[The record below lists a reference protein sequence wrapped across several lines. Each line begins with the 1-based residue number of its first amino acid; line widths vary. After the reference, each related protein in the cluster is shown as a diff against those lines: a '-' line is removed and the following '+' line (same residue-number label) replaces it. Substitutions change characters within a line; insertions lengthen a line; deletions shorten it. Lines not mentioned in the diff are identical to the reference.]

1 MPGKSDPSTP
11 AGGQS
16 ADALPE
22 TNIHFKEMRRLGSFG
37 EELGQ
42 FRYPSDVVSL
52 PDGPLLIADTWNK
65 RLQVLQV
72 DIHSG
77 SSETLANF
85 DFPDNQEPYGLALLD
100 ERIFVS
106 VSGFGGSA
114 HGVYELSWST
124 LDPLKPPGTDK
135 AAKKKLWQV
144 SFFGGPVGTVA
155 SFFAYPRGLAAS
167 ALLNCLF
174 VADSGNS
181 RVAVLRLN
189 EVGQPC
195 SWLTAT
201 SEGVLAG
208 PKGVSTDPA
217 GLVYVAD
224 TDNARCVIFQFLIE
238 LEEFVEVLTLG
249 SGEREVPVAHPSC
262 CTPLVSPHAIRVEPL
277 TLSAGANAG
286 DDVVQQPWSCL
297 ITVLDQGLDSHAAHT
312 YHAKCVEEEVAADEP
327 DEEAPEQPQ
336 RAVNVK
342 ASLTQLSSYGS
353 LPRKLPG
360 TMDHPSGSALISDGV
375 AVVDSHNHSIVL
387 LGWEET
393 GAS

>member
-16 ADALPE
+16 VDALPE
-22 TNIHFKEMRRLGSFG
+22 TNLHFKESCRLGAFG
-37 EELGQ
+37 ERLGEI
-42 FRYPSDVVSL
+42 RYPSDVLAL
-52 PDGPLLIADTWNK
+52 PDGPLLVADTWNN

-77 SSETLANF
+77 SSETLENF
-85 DFPDNQEPYGLALLD
+85 DFSDNQEPYGLALLE

-106 VSGFGGSA
+106 VSGFGGAA

-124 LDPLKPPGTDK
+124 LDPLKPSGSEKT
-135 AAKKKLWQV
+135 AMKKLWQV
-144 SFFGGPVGTVA
+144 SFFGGPVGSMA
-155 SFFAYPRGLAAS
+155 GSFAYPRGLAAS
-167 ALLNCLF
+167 TLLNCLF

-181 RVAVLRLN
+181 RVAVLRLS

-195 SWLTAT
+195 SWVTAT
-201 SEGVLAG
+201 SEGILAG

-238 LEEFVEVLTLG
+238 LEEFVEVASLG
-249 SGEREVPVAHPSC
+249 DQEVPMAHPSR
-262 CTPLVSPHAIRVEPL
+262 CTPLVCPHAIRVEPL
-277 TLSAGANAG
+277 ALSFGADAG

-297 ITVLDQGLDSHAAHT
+297 VTVLDQGQTSHAAHT
-312 YHAKCVEEEVAADEP
+312 YHVKCEEEEVNADEP
-327 DEEAPEQPQ
+327 FEEAPEQPQ

-342 ASLTQLSSYGS
+342 VLLTQLSSYGG

-360 TMDHPSGSALISDGV
+360 TMDHPSGSALVTDGV
-375 AVVDSHNHSIVL
+375 AVIDSHNHSIVL
-387 LGWEET
+387 LSWEY
-393 GAS
+393 ASAS